1 MQNAEGA
8 ILGPFDCWLAMRGLK
23 TMALR
28 MRRPAAWQ
36 ASLRAGWQF
45 IPWSGR
51 STTQVSPRTRATVY
65 TLRRHLLE
73 VPCCPLETGRCVL

>member
-28 MRRPAAWQ
+28 MRRQAASAALIARWLDGHPLVRKVRSQ
-36 ASLRAGWQF
+36 LHNKLALQDAYPYWKGGIVQ
-45 IPWSGR
+45 IGMGR
-51 STTQVSPRTRATVY
+51 RK
-65 TLRRHLLE
+65 
-73 VPCCPLETGRCVL
+73 G